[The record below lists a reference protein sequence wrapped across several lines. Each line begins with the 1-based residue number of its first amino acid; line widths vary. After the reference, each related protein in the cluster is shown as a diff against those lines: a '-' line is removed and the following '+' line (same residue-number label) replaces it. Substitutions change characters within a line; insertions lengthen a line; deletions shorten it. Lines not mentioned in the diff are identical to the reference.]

1 VLPPCSHVFNHPAPA
16 GVATGDRMSTHGMS
30 IIEFGTN
37 GTRLDAAQAL
47 AGRSS
52 KHARHRRSRGYAA
65 FALGLTLIASP
76 AFAGCGGGIYDS
88 VRSCQEEQVERYF
101 TRFFTDAKSRGGIT
115 LASVTSDCTKILMYG
130 SPEQNP
136 DEGTVRFTETARRF
150 LDNCALTK
158 GLARKP

>member
-1 VLPPCSHVFNHPAPA
+1 
-16 GVATGDRMSTHGMS
+16 MSILGMS

-47 AGRSS
+47 DGRLSE
-52 KHARHRRSRGYAA
+52 HAYRRRPRGYAA
-65 FALGLTLIASP
+65 FTLGLTLIASP

-88 VRSCQEEQVERYF
+88 VTSCQEEQVERYF

-130 SPEQNP
+130 SSEQNP
-136 DEGTVRFTETARRF
+136 SEGTVRFTETARRF

-158 GLARKP
+158 GLERKP

>member
-1 VLPPCSHVFNHPAPA
+1 MLPPCSHVFNHPAPA
-16 GVATGDRMSTHGMS
+16 GVATGDRMSILGMS

-47 AGRSS
+47 DGRLSE
-52 KHARHRRSRGYAA
+52 HAYRRRPRGYAA
-65 FALGLTLIASP
+65 FTLGLTLIASP

-88 VRSCQEEQVERYF
+88 VTSCQEEQVERYF

-130 SPEQNP
+130 SSEQNP
-136 DEGTVRFTETARRF
+136 SEGTVRFTETARRF

-158 GLARKP
+158 GLERKP